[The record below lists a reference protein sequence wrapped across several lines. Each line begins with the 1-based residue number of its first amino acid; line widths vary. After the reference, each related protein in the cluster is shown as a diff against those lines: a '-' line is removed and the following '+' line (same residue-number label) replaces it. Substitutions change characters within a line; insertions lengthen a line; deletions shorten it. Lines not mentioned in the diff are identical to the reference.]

1 MIRILT
7 AILQKALT
15 GFSPLGL
22 FASQVKAN
30 PASVRKYG
38 TGSDMFADM
47 MNNVG
52 QKTEIKTIVGQWSDS
67 AGLTDNYTEYLR
79 NVKAG
84 MKPEVAAA
92 NTWTGR
98 QAAKYGYTEVTPVKT
113 SQGVR
118 FNFTKGVK

>member
-1 MIRILT
+1 
-7 AILQKALT
+7 
-15 GFSPLGL
+15 
-22 FASQVKAN
+22 
-30 PASVRKYG
+30 
-38 TGSDMFADM
+38 MFADM